1 MQQLDR
7 WAYYGYLAL
16 YNMASMLDDVLVLA
30 LGVITMSHY
39 RRLQQREGRRLTLI
53 SGLVMAGVAAVLLLR
68 PNWLI

>member
-7 WAYYGYLAL
+7 WAYYRYLAL
-16 YNMASMLDDVLVLA
+16 YNMASMLDDVLVLVI
-30 LGVITMSHY
+30 GVITMRHY
-39 RRLQQREGRRLTLI
+39 RRLHKREGRWLTLI

>member
-7 WAYYGYLAL
+7 WAYYEYLAF